1 MIKVIVVAHGQFA
14 SGILTSLKLIAGE
27 VENIEAIDFS
37 EGMSAQELKARIKSA
52 ILGEREV
59 LILTDLLGGTPF
71 KVSVELAAEQKEQNV
86 VVLSGLNLAMILEA
100 NFSRLTDDLEQL
112 VSKMITTS
120 KDGIVDSV
128 SLLAEDN
135 HDEELDEELFEDG
148 I

>member
-37 EGMSAQELKARIKSA
+37 EGMSAQELKARIKAA

-71 KVSVELAAEQKEQNV
+71 KVSVELATEQKEQNV

-112 VSKMITTS
+112 VGKMITTS
-120 KDGIVDSV
+120 KDGIIDSV

-135 HDEELDEELFEDG
+135 HDEELFEDG

>member
-1 MIKVIVVAHGQFA
+1 M
-14 SGILTSLKLIAGE
+14 
-27 VENIEAIDFS
+27 ENIEAIDFS

-71 KVSVELAAEQKEQNV
+71 KVSVELATEQKEQNV

-112 VSKMITTS
+112 VGKLITTS

-135 HDEELDEELFEDG
+135 HDEELFEDG

>member
-71 KVSVELAAEQKEQNV
+71 KVSVELATEQKEQNV

-100 NFSRLTDDLEQL
+100 NFSRLTDNLEQL
-112 VSKMITTS
+112 VGKLITTS

-135 HDEELDEELFEDG
+135 HDEELFEDG

>member
-37 EGMSAQELKARIKSA
+37 EGMSAQELKARIKAA
-52 ILGEREV
+52 ILDEREV

-112 VSKMITTS
+112 VGKLITTS
-120 KDGIVDSV
+120 KDGIVDLV

-135 HDEELDEELFEDG
+135 HDEELFEDG

>member
-37 EGMSAQELKARIKSA
+37 EGMSAQELKARIKAA

-112 VSKMITTS
+112 VSKLITTS

-135 HDEELDEELFEDG
+135 HDEELFEDG

>member
-1 MIKVIVVAHGQFA
+1 M
-14 SGILTSLKLIAGE
+14 
-27 VENIEAIDFS
+27 
-37 EGMSAQELKARIKSA
+37 
-52 ILGEREV
+52 
-59 LILTDLLGGTPF
+59 ILTDLLGGTPF

-112 VSKMITTS
+112 VGKLITTS
-120 KDGIVDSV
+120 KDGIVDSG

-135 HDEELDEELFEDG
+135 HDEELFEDG

>member
-112 VSKMITTS
+112 VGKLITTS

-135 HDEELDEELFEDG
+135 HDEELFEDG

>member
-71 KVSVELAAEQKEQNV
+71 KVSVELATEQKEQNV

-112 VSKMITTS
+112 VGKLITAS

-135 HDEELDEELFEDG
+135 P
-148 I
+148 

>member
-37 EGMSAQELKARIKSA
+37 EGMSAQELKVRIKSA

-112 VSKMITTS
+112 VGKLITTS

-135 HDEELDEELFEDG
+135 HDEELFEDG

>member
-59 LILTDLLGGTPF
+59 LMLTDLLGGTPF
-71 KVSVELAAEQKEQNV
+71 KVSVELATEQKEQNV

-112 VSKMITTS
+112 VGKLITTS

-135 HDEELDEELFEDG
+135 HDEELFEDG

>member
-135 HDEELDEELFEDG
+135 HDEELFEDG

>member
-37 EGMSAQELKARIKSA
+37 EGMSAQELKARIKAA

-71 KVSVELAAEQKEQNV
+71 KVSVELATEQKEQNV

-112 VSKMITTS
+112 VGKLITTS
-120 KDGIVDSV
+120 KDGIIDSV

-135 HDEELDEELFEDG
+135 HDE
-148 I
+148 

>member
-37 EGMSAQELKARIKSA
+37 EGVSAQELKARIKSA

-112 VSKMITTS
+112 IGKLITTS

-135 HDEELDEELFEDG
+135 HDEELFEDG

>member
-1 MIKVIVVAHGQFA
+1 MEIFGTPVYEKRE
-14 SGILTSLKLIAGE
+14 L
-27 VENIEAIDFS
+27 ENIEAIDFS

-112 VSKMITTS
+112 VGKLITTS

-135 HDEELDEELFEDG
+135 HDEELFEDG

>member
-112 VSKMITTS
+112 VGKLITTS
-120 KDGIVDSV
+120 KDGIIDSV

-135 HDEELDEELFEDG
+135 HDEELFEDG

>member
-71 KVSVELAAEQKEQNV
+71 KVSVELATEQKEQNV

-112 VSKMITTS
+112 VGKLITTS

-135 HDEELDEELFEDG
+135 HDEELFEDG

>member
-37 EGMSAQELKARIKSA
+37 EGMSAQELKARIKAA

-71 KVSVELAAEQKEQNV
+71 KVSVELATEQKEQNV
-86 VVLSGLNLAMILEA
+86 VVLSGLNLAMILET

-112 VSKMITTS
+112 VGKLITTS
-120 KDGIVDSV
+120 KDGIIDSV

-135 HDEELDEELFEDG
+135 HDEELFEDG

>member
-52 ILGEREV
+52 ILGEREI

-71 KVSVELAAEQKEQNV
+71 KVSVELATEQKEQNV

-112 VSKMITTS
+112 VGKLITTS

-135 HDEELDEELFEDG
+135 YDEELFEDG

>member
-37 EGMSAQELKARIKSA
+37 EGMSAQELKARIKAA

-112 VSKMITTS
+112 VGKMITTS

-135 HDEELDEELFEDG
+135 HDEELFEDG

>member
-37 EGMSAQELKARIKSA
+37 EGMSAQELKARIKAA

-71 KVSVELAAEQKEQNV
+71 KVSVELATEQKEQNV

-112 VSKMITTS
+112 VGKLITTS

-135 HDEELDEELFEDG
+135 YDEELFEDG

>member
-71 KVSVELAAEQKEQNV
+71 KVSVELATEQKEQNV

-112 VSKMITTS
+112 VGKLITTS
-120 KDGIVDSV
+120 KYGIVDSV

-135 HDEELDEELFEDG
+135 HDEELFEDG

>member
-1 MIKVIVVAHGQFA
+1 
-14 SGILTSLKLIAGE
+14 
-27 VENIEAIDFS
+27 
-37 EGMSAQELKARIKSA
+37 
-52 ILGEREV
+52 
-59 LILTDLLGGTPF
+59 
-71 KVSVELAAEQKEQNV
+71 EQKEQNV

-112 VSKMITTS
+112 VGKLITTS

-135 HDEELDEELFEDG
+135 HDEELFEDG

>member
-71 KVSVELAAEQKEQNV
+71 KVSVELATEQKEQNV

-100 NFSRLTDDLEQL
+100 NFARLTDDLEQL
-112 VSKMITTS
+112 VGKLITTS

-135 HDEELDEELFEDG
+135 HDEELFEDG

>member
-14 SGILTSLKLIAGE
+14 SGIPTSLKLIAGE

-71 KVSVELAAEQKEQNV
+71 KVSVELATEQKEQNV

-112 VSKMITTS
+112 VGKLITTS

-135 HDEELDEELFEDG
+135 HDEELFEDG

>member
-37 EGMSAQELKARIKSA
+37 EGMSARELKARIKSA

-112 VSKMITTS
+112 VGKLITTS

-135 HDEELDEELFEDG
+135 HDEELFEDG

>member
-14 SGILTSLKLIAGE
+14 SGILTSLNLIAGE

-37 EGMSAQELKARIKSA
+37 EGMSAQELKARIKAA

-71 KVSVELAAEQKEQNV
+71 KVSVELATEQKEQNV

-112 VSKMITTS
+112 VGKLITTS

-135 HDEELDEELFEDG
+135 HDEELFEDG

>member
-112 VSKMITTS
+112 IGKLITTS

-135 HDEELDEELFEDG
+135 HDEELFEDG

>member
-100 NFSRLTDDLEQL
+100 NFSRLIDDLEQL
-112 VSKMITTS
+112 VGKLITTS

-135 HDEELDEELFEDG
+135 HDEELFEDG

>member
-59 LILTDLLGGTPF
+59 LILTDLLRGTPF
-71 KVSVELAAEQKEQNV
+71 KVSVELATEQKEQNV

-112 VSKMITTS
+112 VGKLITTS

-135 HDEELDEELFEDG
+135 HDEELFEDG

>member
-1 MIKVIVVAHGQFA
+1 MQSVGKPV
-14 SGILTSLKLIAGE
+14 KLIAGE

-71 KVSVELAAEQKEQNV
+71 KVSVELATEQKEQNV

-112 VSKMITTS
+112 VGKLITTS

-135 HDEELDEELFEDG
+135 HDEELFEDG

>member
-71 KVSVELAAEQKEQNV
+71 KVSVELATEQKEQNV

-112 VSKMITTS
+112 VGKLITAS

-135 HDEELDEELFEDG
+135 HDEELFEDG

>member
-1 MIKVIVVAHGQFA
+1 MIKVIVVAHGQFS

-37 EGMSAQELKARIKSA
+37 EGMSAQELKARIKAA

-71 KVSVELAAEQKEQNV
+71 KVSVELATEQKEQNV

-112 VSKMITTS
+112 VGKLITTS

-135 HDEELDEELFEDG
+135 HDEELFEDG

>member
-1 MIKVIVVAHGQFA
+1 MKVIVVAHGQFA

-71 KVSVELAAEQKEQNV
+71 KVSVELATEQKEQNV

-112 VSKMITTS
+112 VGKLITTS

-135 HDEELDEELFEDG
+135 HDEELFEDG

>member
-37 EGMSAQELKARIKSA
+37 EGMSAQELKARIKAA

-112 VSKMITTS
+112 VGKLITTS

-135 HDEELDEELFEDG
+135 HDEELFEDG

>member
-27 VENIEAIDFS
+27 LENIEAIDFS

-86 VVLSGLNLAMILEA
+86 VVLSGLNLTMILEA

-112 VSKMITTS
+112 VGKLITTS

-135 HDEELDEELFEDG
+135 HDEELFEDG